1 MTCEAKSFIEGLLQL
16 DVNRRLGGFSA
27 NADPIKAH
35 PFLADIVWEDVAAK
49 RMAPPF
55 IPAIQGHEDVS
66 HFDTNWTS
74 DVTEVG
80 KVIDAS
86 LFDHVGCPATGP
98 ASPASPVSPG
108 GSLEAD
114 ELHINNFEYTSPDL
128 SRNNI
133 NGANEVDESQ
143 FVIE

>member
-1 MTCEAKSFIEGLLQL
+1 MTAEAKSFIDGLLQL

-35 PFLADIVWEDVAAK
+35 PFLSDIVWEDVAAK
-49 RMAPPF
+49 RCVPPF
-55 IPAIQGHEDVS
+55 IPQIQGIEDVS

-86 LFDHVGCPATGP
+86 LFDNQAS
-98 ASPASPVSPG
+98 SPASSPNKYA
-108 GSLEAD
+108 EAD
-114 ELHINNFEYTSPDL
+114 ELYINNFEYTSPDL
-128 SRNNI
+128 QQQQR
-133 NGANEVDESQ
+133 EEDT
-143 FVIE
+143 FLIE